1 MRTHAVH
8 AAPPILTPHGFLH
21 GQCRTIPYTR
31 SYTLESDPA
40 ASLLAKYPT
49 SLQER
54 ATQYLYVKETKSSFA
69 LERETP
75 SQRRTNAFVEVLR
88 TMGTDPVS
96 KEPLLNVQNRVVDPR
111 YAQRD

>member
-1 MRTHAVH
+1 MRVINNLLGDCSFS
-8 AAPPILTPHGFLH
+8 PFVRKTPRI
-21 GQCRTIPYTR
+21 CKY
-31 SYTLESDPA
+31 PA
-40 ASLLAKYPT
+40 AKLKSLSDALLAKYPT

-88 TMGTDPVS
+88 TMGPDPVS